1 MKTTHGYS
9 GKPLYQKIGL
19 MPGMVCRVIL
29 PPPQFHALMIGCKDI
44 NFSTT
49 VRKADVVY
57 LFCMSGVVLRKR
69 IKGAIRMVRPGGML
83 WISWPKKSSPLF
95 KDLTEGGIREQVLPL
110 GWVDV
115 KVCAVDSD
123 WSGLKFLLRRT
134 ERR

>member
-19 MPGMVCRVIL
+19 TPGMVCRVIL
-29 PPPQFHALMIGCKDI
+29 PPPHFHALMIGSRDI
-44 NFSTT
+44 NFSMT

-57 LFCMSGVVLRKR
+57 LFCTSGAVLRKK
-69 IKGAIRMVRPGGML
+69 IKGAIHMVRPGGML